1 MCIGASIWGSYE
13 QMLAGHQQEH
23 ARQFLSGK
31 HACRTRGGIDCPSN
45 SRYRARS
52 SSEVKLQSEIT
63 TQPWPC
69 WSCSFLLG
77 ARPKPVEV
85 SRVSTQHG
93 QARFLRFAELSRVYP
108 CHPRSLPSQR
118 GEGSTIPTWVV
129 HTALAA
135 VGGKANKST
144 EHYVQ
149 LGRTGK
155 RRGGV
160 SCVPRYT
167 GRMDT
172 RASTLQLATLTGR
185 QAC

>member
-52 SSEVKLQSEIT
+52 SSEVKLQSGIIHSDTLNFSPGPISE
-63 TQPWPC
+63 PWPC

-118 GEGSTIPTWVV
+118 GEGSTIPT
-129 HTALAA
+129 
-135 VGGKANKST
+135 
-144 EHYVQ
+144 
-149 LGRTGK
+149 
-155 RRGGV
+155 
-160 SCVPRYT
+160 
-167 GRMDT
+167 
-172 RASTLQLATLTGR
+172 
-185 QAC
+185 